1 MTQYFCEG
9 GLILKPYDYNQ
20 TLTIE
25 QLNELSKGT
34 TARLIGYL
42 TNENIEIDNH
52 NNFFALLYQQFK
64 EMLNLNLFS
73 LSDTELKRVEQYWQK
88 MNDLVSTLSK

>member
-1 MTQYFCEG
+1 
-9 GLILKPYDYNQ
+9 LILKPYDYNQ
-20 TLTIE
+20 TLKIE

-42 TNENIEIDNH
+42 TNENIEIDNR

>member
-1 MTQYFCEG
+1 M
-9 GLILKPYDYNQ
+9 ILKPYDYNQ
-20 TLTIE
+20 TLKIE

-42 TNENIEIDNH
+42 TNENIEIDNR
-52 NNFFALLYQQFK
+52 NKFFALLYQQFK

>member
-1 MTQYFCEG
+1 M
-9 GLILKPYDYNQ
+9 KPYDYNQ
-20 TLTIE
+20 TFKIE

-42 TNENIEIDNH
+42 TNENIEIDNR

-88 MNDLVSTLSK
+88 MNDLVPTLSK

>member
-1 MTQYFCEG
+1 M
-9 GLILKPYDYNQ
+9 KPYDYNQ
-20 TLTIE
+20 TLKIE

-42 TNENIEIDNH
+42 TNENIEIDNR
-52 NNFFALLYQQFK
+52 NKFFALLYQQFK

-73 LSDTELKRVEQYWQK
+73 CQIL
-88 MNDLVSTLSK
+88 N

>member
-1 MTQYFCEG
+1 M
-9 GLILKPYDYNQ
+9 KPYDYKQ
-20 TLTIE
+20 TFTIE

-34 TARLIGYL
+34 TAQLIGYL
-42 TNENIEIDNH
+42 TNENIEIDNR

-73 LSDTELKRVEQYWQK
+73 LSDTDLKRVEQYWQK

>member
-1 MTQYFCEG
+1 M
-9 GLILKPYDYNQ
+9 KPYDYNQ

-42 TNENIEIDNH
+42 TNENIEIDNQ

-88 MNDLVSTLSK
+88 MNDLVSDISK

>member
-1 MTQYFCEG
+1 M
-9 GLILKPYDYNQ
+9 KPYDYNQ

-42 TNENIEIDNH
+42 TNENIEIDNQ

-73 LSDTELKRVEQYWQK
+73 LSDTDLKRVEQYWQK
-88 MNDLVSTLSK
+88 MNDLVSDISK

>member
-1 MTQYFCEG
+1 M
-9 GLILKPYDYNQ
+9 KPYDYNQ
-20 TLTIE
+20 TLKIE

-42 TNENIEIDNH
+42 TNENIEIDNR
-52 NNFFALLYQQFK
+52 NKFFALLYQQFK

>member
-1 MTQYFCEG
+1 M
-9 GLILKPYDYNQ
+9 KPYDYDQ

-25 QLNELSKGT
+25 QLKELSKGT
-34 TARLIGYL
+34 TARLISYL
-42 TNENIEIDNH
+42 TNENIEIDNR

>member
-1 MTQYFCEG
+1 M
-9 GLILKPYDYNQ
+9 KPYDYNQ
-20 TLTIE
+20 TLKIE

-42 TNENIEIDNH
+42 TNENIEIDNR

>member
-1 MTQYFCEG
+1 M
-9 GLILKPYDYNQ
+9 KPYDYNQ

-73 LSDTELKRVEQYWQK
+73 LSDTDLKRVEQYWQK

>member
-1 MTQYFCEG
+1 M
-9 GLILKPYDYNQ
+9 KPYDYNQ
-20 TLTIE
+20 TLKIE

-42 TNENIEIDNH
+42 TNENIEIDNR

-73 LSDTELKRVEQYWQK
+73 LSDTDLKRVEQYWQK

>member
-1 MTQYFCEG
+1 M
-9 GLILKPYDYNQ
+9 KPYDYKQ
-20 TLTIE
+20 TFTIE

-42 TNENIEIDNH
+42 TNENIEIDNR

-73 LSDTELKRVEQYWQK
+73 LSDTDLKRVEQYWQK

>member
-1 MTQYFCEG
+1 M
-9 GLILKPYDYNQ
+9 KPYDYNQ
-20 TLTIE
+20 TLKIE
-25 QLNELSKGT
+25 HLNELSKGT

-42 TNENIEIDNH
+42 TNENIEIDNR

-73 LSDTELKRVEQYWQK
+73 LSDTDLKRVEQYWQK

>member
-1 MTQYFCEG
+1 M
-9 GLILKPYDYNQ
+9 KPYDYNQ
-20 TLTIE
+20 TLKIE

>member
-1 MTQYFCEG
+1 M
-9 GLILKPYDYNQ
+9 KPYDYNQ

-52 NNFFALLYQQFK
+52 NNFFSLLYQQFK

>member
-1 MTQYFCEG
+1 M
-9 GLILKPYDYNQ
+9 ILKPYDYNQ
-20 TLTIE
+20 TLKIE

-42 TNENIEIDNH
+42 TNENIEIDNR

>member
-1 MTQYFCEG
+1 M
-9 GLILKPYDYNQ
+9 KPYDYNQ
-20 TLTIE
+20 TLKIE

-42 TNENIEIDNH
+42 TNENIEIDNR
-52 NNFFALLYQQFK
+52 NNLFALLYQQFK

-73 LSDTELKRVEQYWQK
+73 LSDTDLKRVEQYWQK
-88 MNDLVSTLSK
+88 MNDLVSDISK

>member
-1 MTQYFCEG
+1 M
-9 GLILKPYDYNQ
+9 ILKPYDYKQ
-20 TLTIE
+20 TFTIE

-34 TARLIGYL
+34 TAQLIGYL
-42 TNENIEIDNH
+42 TNENIEIDNR

-73 LSDTELKRVEQYWQK
+73 LSDTDLKRVEQYWQK

>member
-1 MTQYFCEG
+1 
-9 GLILKPYDYNQ
+9 LKPYDYKQ
-20 TLTIE
+20 TFTIE

-42 TNENIEIDNH
+42 TNENIEIDNR

-73 LSDTELKRVEQYWQK
+73 LSDTDLKRVEQYWQK

>member
-1 MTQYFCEG
+1 M
-9 GLILKPYDYNQ
+9 KPYDYNQ

-42 TNENIEIDNH
+42 TNENIEIDNQ

>member
-1 MTQYFCEG
+1 M
-9 GLILKPYDYNQ
+9 KPYDYNQ

-42 TNENIEIDNH
+42 TNENIEIDNR
-52 NNFFALLYQQFK
+52 NIFFALLYQQFK

-88 MNDLVSTLSK
+88 MNDLVSDISK

>member
-1 MTQYFCEG
+1 M
-9 GLILKPYDYNQ
+9 KPYDYNQ
-20 TLTIE
+20 TLKIE

-42 TNENIEIDNH
+42 TNENIEIDNR
-52 NNFFALLYQQFK
+52 NKFFALLYQQFK

-73 LSDTELKRVEQYWQK
+73 LSDTDLKRVEQYWQK

>member
-1 MTQYFCEG
+1 M
-9 GLILKPYDYNQ
+9 KPYDYNQ
-20 TLTIE
+20 TLKIE

-42 TNENIEIDNH
+42 TNENIEIDNR

-73 LSDTELKRVEQYWQK
+73 LSGTDLKRVEQYWQK